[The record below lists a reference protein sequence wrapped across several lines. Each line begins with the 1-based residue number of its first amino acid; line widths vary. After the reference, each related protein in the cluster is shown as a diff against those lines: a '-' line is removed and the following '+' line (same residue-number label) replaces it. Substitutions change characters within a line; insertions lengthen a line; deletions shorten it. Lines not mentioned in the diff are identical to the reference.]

1 MVQYLQQL
9 IIVMDKWLHLK
20 VMNFNPNDCKD
31 LLSEIDIL
39 QKCNS
44 PYIVNFKDTFHKD
57 NNIWLA
63 MEYCDGGSILDVM
76 KILNQN
82 LTELQTACVIY
93 QSLKGLMY
101 LHSKQLIH
109 RDIKAA
115 NILINSAGCC
125 KLADFGVA
133 KIMRASGVG
142 TTIGSPYWM
151 APEVMGSDNYDISAD
166 IWSLGIVCVEMSVG
180 KPPLSEYKPMQAMFM
195 IPKNPPPKIPEYIIE
210 ELNFSNEFIEFI
222 GRCLQKNPAMRPSA
236 EMLINDKWVK
246 KVENDYMSELLP
258 WISKGIPLLDK
269 ERKINAHIAN
279 QEDSENT
286 VVREDDIEMTEIGH
300 QPTGTFMEMNGF
312 ENDIQEMTRIENDY
326 GDENGSVIENGS
338 VVMNG
343 SVIEN

>member
-1 MVQYLQQL
+1 MTVNVETMTKLTSIEDDTPTKSIDDNNGKITINNIPTEEPIKQDEIHVLKNNESPQKDKSEETFEIYGDPKDDDNDDNDDIYDSDEIAQEAEEHFDETQAVIIDAPPVVKGRNRIFTVTNMDPEQNFRITEPLGEGAYGPVFAAIDNRDGQMVA
-9 IIVMDKWLHLK
+9 LK

-166 IWSLGIVCVEMSVG
+166 IWSLGIV
-180 KPPLSEYKPMQAMFM
+180 
-195 IPKNPPPKIPEYIIE
+195 
-210 ELNFSNEFIEFI
+210 
-222 GRCLQKNPAMRPSA
+222 
-236 EMLINDKWVK
+236 
-246 KVENDYMSELLP
+246 
-258 WISKGIPLLDK
+258 
-269 ERKINAHIAN
+269 
-279 QEDSENT
+279 
-286 VVREDDIEMTEIGH
+286 
-300 QPTGTFMEMNGF
+300 
-312 ENDIQEMTRIENDY
+312 
-326 GDENGSVIENGS
+326 
-338 VVMNG
+338 
-343 SVIEN
+343 